1 MNCTFQLLFEIY
13 KLGKVRF
20 QNVAKE
26 VINDFQIMSI
36 STITYLQKFRH
47 KFLFD
52 FFMEKHFMFY
62 QVLLTNRKYSFKQ
75 IACQPYIKTVAF
87 CAIDFINCIDV
98 RLQWYCNSL

>member
-1 MNCTFQLLFEIY
+1 MNCTFQLLFEMY

-26 VINDFQIMSI
+26 VINDFQIISI
-36 STITYLQKFRH
+36 STITYFQNFRH

-52 FFMEKHFMFY
+52 FFMEKHLIFY

-87 CAIDFINCIDV
+87 CAIDFKNCIDV